1 MAPAWYNS
9 RLVAKDSALPARS
22 PRRYL
27 RPPEPLHFPS
37 SEEMPETALHLR
49 LRTALFLVLD
59 HRLSGQAFIGSDQF
73 VYWDP
78 TDPSACLAP
87 DAFVRL
93 GCPFALL
100 PSFKV
105 WEHGAPNLA
114 VEIISATD
122 ARDRNWQQKLVRYAR
137 CGVAELVR
145 YDPEEPTRALRIW
158 DLLEGD
164 LVERELSEP
173 GARFSEALGAYWVI
187 ASDPVLGKALRIAAD
202 AEGRDLWPTRAE
214 AKQLESE
221 AERAEKERE
230 RAEKEAERA
239 ATERERAEKEA
250 ERAQKEAA
258 LARVAELE
266 RELERRR
273 GGAT

>member
-1 MAPAWYNS
+1 MAPAWYNPS
-9 RLVAKDSALPARS
+9 LVAEGASLPARP

-37 SEEMPETALHLR
+37 SEEMPETSVHLR

-59 HRLSGQAFIGSDQF
+59 HRLSGRAFVGSEQF

-78 TDPSACLAP
+78 TDPAACLAP

-93 GCPFALL
+93 GCPYALL

-137 CGVAELVR
+137 CGVTELVR
-145 YDPEEPTRALRIW
+145 YDPEDQARPLRLW
-158 DLLEGD
+158 DLLDGD
-164 LVERELSEP
+164 LVERDLSEP
-173 GARFSEALGAYWVI
+173 GARFCEALGAYWVI
-187 ASDPVLGKALRIAAD
+187 APDPVLGRALRIAAD
-202 AEGRDLWPTRAE
+202 AEGSELWPTPAE
-214 AKQLESE
+214 AKQLENE
-221 AERAEKERE
+221 AERV
-230 RAEKEAERA
+230 

-250 ERAQKEAA
+250 ARAEKEAERAEKEAA

-266 RELERRR
+266 RELERRQN
-273 GGAT
+273 GAT